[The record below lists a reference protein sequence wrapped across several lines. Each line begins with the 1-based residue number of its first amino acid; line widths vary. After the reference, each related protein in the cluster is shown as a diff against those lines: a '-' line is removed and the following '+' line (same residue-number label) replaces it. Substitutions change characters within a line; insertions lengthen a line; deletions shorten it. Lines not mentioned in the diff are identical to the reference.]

1 MLTDFRTKSFNKP
14 PHCYE
19 TFFRRCFDLFRS
31 NTRRQGRVLEQRRPQ
46 SAVNLT
52 ENISPKRIVKARIRQ
67 KKLARILTK
76 IERKFTVM
84 SAPAKS
90 IWNRGAVFIGCINA
104 GRVVTM
110 AATMSDKF
118 YYESENVQ
126 TGSASRP
133 SEVQIMAPCNC
144 DVRRIG

>member
-1 MLTDFRTKSFNKP
+1 
-14 PHCYE
+14 
-19 TFFRRCFDLFRS
+19 
-31 NTRRQGRVLEQRRPQ
+31 
-46 SAVNLT
+46 
-52 ENISPKRIVKARIRQ
+52 
-67 KKLARILTK
+67 
-76 IERKFTVM
+76 M